1 MGKEKREGRQV
12 KGVKNKMKKRG
23 IRKRGEKRKEIFFF
37 FYQ

>member
-12 KGVKNKMKKRG
+12 KTVKNKMKKRG
-23 IRKRGEKRKEIFFF
+23 KRKRGGKKRNK